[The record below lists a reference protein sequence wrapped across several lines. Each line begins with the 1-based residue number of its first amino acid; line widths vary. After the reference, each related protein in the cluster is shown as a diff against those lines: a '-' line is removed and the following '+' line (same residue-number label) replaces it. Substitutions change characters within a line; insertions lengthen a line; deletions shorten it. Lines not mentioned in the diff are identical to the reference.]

1 MKTLLTIAQQNEFL
15 SNNWKVENITHRW
28 STRGYGSSKIIDHD
42 GNTLAKATGC
52 GYDRFGTVIGEFIQS
67 TFQNELQR
75 LGKRFCKK
83 PYAGDRKSSKEF
95 YGMFLKPDGS
105 VYLDGACGCDCMFR
119 ILNCIGF
126 ELVKV
131 GEFEKTYNGEV
142 FYNLRPVSDNNKKY
156 ILGNIK

>member
-1 MKTLLTIAQQNEFL
+1 MKTLLTIAQQKAFIAD
-15 SNNWKVENITHRW
+15 NWKIETITHKW
-28 STRGYGSSKIIDHD
+28 STRGYGNSKIIDQR
-42 GNTLAKATGC
+42 GNMLAKATGC
-52 GYDRFGTVIGEFIQS
+52 GYDRFGTVIGDFIQV

-75 LGKRFCKK
+75 LAKRFCKK

-105 VYLDGACGCDCMFR
+105 VYLDGACGYDCMFR

-142 FYNLRPVSDNNKKY
+142 FYNLRPVSDHNKKY
-156 ILGNIK
+156 IVGNIK